1 MLRTDE
7 WSFYEGFSEIDGV
20 IVMRFYGQVDRNNP
34 ERILITE
41 KEEVE
46 DSYRTNINTV
56 RQDRREFQDK
66 VYFEASRLNGLLSMV
81 KDDQEDPEGEG
92 GE

>member
-7 WSFYEGFSEIDGV
+7 WSFYEGFSEIDGA

-56 RQDRREFQDK
+56 R
-66 VYFEASRLNGLLSMV
+66 
-81 KDDQEDPEGEG
+81 
-92 GE
+92 